1 MNEAIICV
9 DTKSVHEK
17 LTTVGMY
24 LDIMIDHT
32 RNIKNIDLKDEKNEN
47 IAIINSPVGFNA
59 ICAFEIGD

>member
-1 MNEAIICV
+1 MS
-9 DTKSVHEK
+9 TQKSVHEK

-47 IAIINSPVGFNA
+47 IATINSPVGFNA